1 MITSEPPS
9 GKLCGG
15 TRRRTC
21 ACGPL
26 HVTSHPIKSRQA
38 FLLVAATAAVAVAVC
53 PGQSAP
59 YVPTDE
65 SQPLERLPTAGNQK
79 IRELR
84 KLHAEL
90 ARSPADLALAVR
102 VATQDIE
109 AARAESDPRYNGYA
123 EAALAPW
130 LALPNPPNTVLL
142 LRATLRQATHEFS
155 GALDDLNRVISADP
169 RSLQAR
175 LTRAIILQVR
185 GEYADGL
192 KACFSLALFNNN
204 LVTTICIASVNSLQG
219 QAMASRVAL
228 QSVLADTP
236 PDESPQ
242 LRLWALTILAEIEAR
257 VGDAIAAE
265 QHFRQAMSIGLRDG
279 YLLGAYADFLLD
291 AGRPQEVQALLQDEV
306 RIDPLLMRLTL
317 AEQRLGTPSLS
328 RHISDLRERFSMSSL
343 RGDTS
348 HQREE
353 ARFTLHLLNRVPDAL
368 RLAEANWTVQH
379 EPWDARILLEA
390 ALAADAPVA
399 ARPVLDWLTS
409 SRLEDEQIRKL
420 ASQLTAAAR

>member
-1 MITSEPPS
+1 
-9 GKLCGG
+9 
-15 TRRRTC
+15 
-21 ACGPL
+21 
-26 HVTSHPIKSRQA
+26 
-38 FLLVAATAAVAVAVC
+38 LLVAATAALAVGVC
-53 PGQSAP
+53 PGHSAP

-79 IRELR
+79 IRGLR

-123 EAALAPW
+123 EAVLAPW
-130 LALPNPPNTVLL
+130 LALPKPPNTVLL

-192 KACFSLALFNNN
+192 KACFSLALFNDN
-204 LVTTICIASVNSLQG
+204 LVTTTCIASVNSLQG
-219 QAMASRVAL
+219 QAMASRAAL

-306 RIDPLLMRLTL
+306 RIDPLLLRLAL

-343 RGDTS
+343 RGDKS

>member
-26 HVTSHPIKSRQA
+26 
-38 FLLVAATAAVAVAVC
+38 
-53 PGQSAP
+53 
-59 YVPTDE
+59 
-65 SQPLERLPTAGNQK
+65 
-79 IRELR
+79 
-84 KLHAEL
+84 
-90 ARSPADLALAVR
+90 
-102 VATQDIE
+102 
-109 AARAESDPRYNGYA
+109 
-123 EAALAPW
+123 AALAPW

-192 KACFSLALFNNN
+192 KACFSLALFNDN
-204 LVTTICIASVNSLQG
+204 LVTTTCIASVNSLQG
-219 QAMASRVAL
+219 QAMASRAAL

-306 RIDPLLMRLTL
+306 RIDPLLLRLAL

-343 RGDTS
+343 RGDKS
-348 HQREE
+348 HQREK
-353 ARFTLHLLNRVPDAL
+353 LVL
-368 RLAEANWTVQH
+368 RC
-379 EPWDARILLEA
+379 IC
-390 ALAADAPVA
+390 
-399 ARPVLDWLTS
+399 
-409 SRLEDEQIRKL
+409 
-420 ASQLTAAAR
+420 

>member
-1 MITSEPPS
+1 
-9 GKLCGG
+9 
-15 TRRRTC
+15 
-21 ACGPL
+21 
-26 HVTSHPIKSRQA
+26 
-38 FLLVAATAAVAVAVC
+38 LLVAATAALAVAVC
-53 PGQSAP
+53 PGGSAP

-109 AARAESDPRYNGYA
+109 AARAESDPRYSGYA

-192 KACFSLALFNNN
+192 KACFSLALFNDN
-204 LVTTICIASVNSLQG
+204 LVTTTCIASVNSLQG
-219 QAMASRVAL
+219 QAMASRAAL

-236 PDESPQ
+236 PESPQ

-306 RIDPLLMRLTL
+306 RIDPLLLRLAL

>member
-1 MITSEPPS
+1 MITSEPPW

-21 ACGPL
+21 AGGPL
-26 HVTSHPIKSRQA
+26 HVTSRPIKSRRA
-38 FLLVAATAAVAVAVC
+38 FLLVAATAALAVAVC
-53 PGQSAP
+53 PGRSAP

-192 KACFSLALFNNN
+192 KACFSLALFNDN
-204 LVTTICIASVNSLQG
+204 LVTTTCIASVNSLQG
-219 QAMASRVAL
+219 QAMASRAAL

-291 AGRPQEVQALLQDEV
+291 AGREQEVQALLQDEV
-306 RIDPLLMRLTL
+306 RIDPLLLRLAL

-328 RHISDLRERFSMSSL
+328 RHISDLRERISMSSL

>member
-1 MITSEPPS
+1 
-9 GKLCGG
+9 
-15 TRRRTC
+15 
-21 ACGPL
+21 
-26 HVTSHPIKSRQA
+26 
-38 FLLVAATAAVAVAVC
+38 
-53 PGQSAP
+53 
-59 YVPTDE
+59 
-65 SQPLERLPTAGNQK
+65 
-79 IRELR
+79 
-84 KLHAEL
+84 
-90 ARSPADLALAVR
+90 
-102 VATQDIE
+102 
-109 AARAESDPRYNGYA
+109 
-123 EAALAPW
+123 
-130 LALPNPPNTVLL
+130 
-142 LRATLRQATHEFS
+142 
-155 GALDDLNRVISADP
+155 LDDLNRVISADP

-192 KACFSLALFNNN
+192 KACFSLALFNDN
-204 LVTTICIASVNSLQG
+204 LVTTTCIASVNSLQG
-219 QAMASRVAL
+219 QAMASRAAL

-306 RIDPLLMRLTL
+306 RIDPLLLRLTL

-328 RHISDLRERFSMSSL
+328 RHISDLRERFSMSRL

-399 ARPVLDWLTS
+399 ARPALDWLTS

-420 ASQLTAAAR
+420 ASQLTEAAR

>member
-1 MITSEPPS
+1 MITSAPASGKPS
-9 GKLCGG
+9 GEN
-15 TRRRTC
+15 RRRTR
-21 ACGPL
+21 ACGLL
-26 HVTSHPIKSRQA
+26 HVTSRPYKLRRA
-38 FLLVAATAAVAVAVC
+38 FVLVVAIAAIAVGVF
-53 PGQSAP
+53 PGRAAP
-59 YVPTDE
+59 YLPTDD

-79 IRELR
+79 LRELR
-84 KLHAEL
+84 RLHAEL
-90 ARSPADLALAVR
+90 ARNPEDLALALR

-123 EAALAPW
+123 EAAIGPW
-130 LALPNPPNTVLL
+130 LALPNPPNIVLL
-142 LRATLRQATHEFS
+142 LRATLRQATHDFV

-175 LTRAIILQVR
+175 LTRAIILQVQ
-185 GEYADGL
+185 GEFADAL
-192 KACFSLALFNNN
+192 KACLSLALFADH
-204 LVTTICIASVNSLQG
+204 LVTTTCIASVKSLQG
-219 QAMASRVAL
+219 QAMASREAL
-228 QSVLADTP
+228 KSVLDGTL

-257 VGDAIAAE
+257 LGDAIAAE
-265 QHFRQAMSIGLRDG
+265 QDFRQAMSIGLRDG

-306 RIDPLLMRLTL
+306 RIDPLLLRLAL

-328 RHISDLRERFSMSSL
+328 RHISDLRERFSMSRL

-368 RLAEANWTVQH
+368 RLAEANWTVQR

-399 ARPVLDWLTS
+399 ARPVLDWLMS

-420 ASQLTAAAR
+420 ASQLTEVAR

>member
-1 MITSEPPS
+1 
-9 GKLCGG
+9 
-15 TRRRTC
+15 
-21 ACGPL
+21 
-26 HVTSHPIKSRQA
+26 
-38 FLLVAATAAVAVAVC
+38 LLVAATAALAVAVS
-53 PGQSAP
+53 PGRSAP

-130 LALPNPPNTVLL
+130 LALPKPPNTVLL

-192 KACFSLALFNNN
+192 KACFSLALFNNT
-204 LVTTICIASVNSLQG
+204 LVTTTCIASVNSLQG
-219 QAMASRVAL
+219 QAMASRAAL
-228 QSVLADTP
+228 QSVLADTH

-306 RIDPLLMRLTL
+306 RIDPLLLRLAL

-343 RGDTS
+343 RGDKS